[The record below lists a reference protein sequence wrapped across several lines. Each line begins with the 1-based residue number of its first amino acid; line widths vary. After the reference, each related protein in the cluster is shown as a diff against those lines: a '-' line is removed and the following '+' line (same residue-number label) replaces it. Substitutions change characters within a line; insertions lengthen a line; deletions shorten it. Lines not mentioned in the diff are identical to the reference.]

1 MVSRF
6 HMPRRTWFDWSVLAS
21 VLLAHLGYWGGSAA
35 LAVVALVRQARGEA
49 APSGDELMRTS
60 ESWPPLDLPSWP
72 FWVSTPLLVVAVER
86 TVRATAFPSSW
97 SPTVT
102 AVFALLGGVDG
113 LLFAVAFLETPE
125 WPRDSVIPGT
135 VLCLAGIVGL
145 CNVLVRHVLSA
156 AIRRTA
162 AQPTYKRHVS
172 RSER

>member
-6 HMPRRTWFDWSVLAS
+6 PMPRRTWFDWLVFAS
-21 VLLAHLGYWGGSAA
+21 VFLAHLGYWGGSAVF
-35 LAVVALVRQARGEA
+35 AVVALVRQAHGEP

-72 FWVSTPLLVVAVER
+72 FWVSMPLLVVAVAR
-86 TVRATAFPSSW
+86 TVRATAIPSSW

-113 LLFAVAFLETPE
+113 LLFAVAFLDTPE

-135 VLCLAGIVGL
+135 VLCIAGIVGL

-156 AIRRTA
+156 AIRRPA
-162 AQPTYKRHVS
+162 AQHSRKHHVS

>member
-6 HMPRRTWFDWSVLAS
+6 PMPRRTWFDWMVFAS
-21 VLLAHLGYWGGSAA
+21 VFLAHLGYWGGSAVF
-35 LAVVALVRQARGEA
+35 AVVALVRQAHGEP

-72 FWVSTPLLVVAVER
+72 FWVSMPLLVVAVAR
-86 TVRATAFPSSW
+86 TVRATAIPSSW

-113 LLFAVAFLETPE
+113 LLFAVAFLDTPE

-135 VLCLAGIVGL
+135 VLCIAGIVGL

-162 AQPTYKRHVS
+162 AQHSREHHVS